1 MQALNPEEVQDILN
15 VTAQSITRHCGLT
28 NDPSNPDVRSEE
40 HRLID
45 LSRQVGLFSRQQIT
59 TPLNILIRF
68 SAKHLPALV
77 AQYKKHTAPYNI
89 ATVMINAVC
98 HLPYFVRYQKT
109 PAASDLAVLQATRI
123 ANTMD
128 DPSEPK
134 IIFEICQ
141 FLSTFL
147 VLQGTTA
154 IPEDVKQKLIPKLN
168 TWRRRYQGQFPG
180 ETSDRCYLSLTGSLE
195 MVVLSKM
202 MKETLEKP
210 LNQCGVRGCDRRV
223 DSVGPELQQCS
234 RQCGASHQKQHW
246 TEHKK
251 SCYPATF

>member
-15 VTAQSITRHCGLT
+15 VTAQSIARHCGLT

-40 HRLID
+40 RRLID
-45 LSRQVGLFSRQQIT
+45 LRRQLGLLQTWPPPQAGAVYSE
-59 TPLNILIRF
+59 F

-77 AQYKKHTAPYNI
+77 AQYKKYTAPYNI
-89 ATVMINAVC
+89 ATVMINVVR

-128 DPSEPK
+128 DPSEPE
-134 IIFEICQ
+134 IISEICQ
-141 FLSTFL
+141 FLSTLL

-154 IPEDVKQKLIPKLN
+154 IPEDVKQKLIPKFN

-180 ETSDRCYLSLTGSLE
+180 ETSDRCYLSLTGSLYA
-195 MVVLSKM
+195 S
-202 MKETLEKP
+202 
-210 LNQCGVRGCDRRV
+210 NNCDPIR
-223 DSVGPELQQCS
+223 D
-234 RQCGASHQKQHW
+234 
-246 TEHKK
+246 
-251 SCYPATF
+251 

>member
-1 MQALNPEEVQDILN
+1 
-15 VTAQSITRHCGLT
+15 
-28 NDPSNPDVRSEE
+28 
-40 HRLID
+40 
-45 LSRQVGLFSRQQIT
+45 
-59 TPLNILIRF
+59 
-68 SAKHLPALV
+68 
-77 AQYKKHTAPYNI
+77 
-89 ATVMINAVC
+89 MINAVC
-98 HLPYFVRYQKT
+98 HLPYF
-109 PAASDLAVLQATRI
+109 ATRI

-234 RQCGASHQKQHW
+234 RCKSAVYCGASHQKQHW